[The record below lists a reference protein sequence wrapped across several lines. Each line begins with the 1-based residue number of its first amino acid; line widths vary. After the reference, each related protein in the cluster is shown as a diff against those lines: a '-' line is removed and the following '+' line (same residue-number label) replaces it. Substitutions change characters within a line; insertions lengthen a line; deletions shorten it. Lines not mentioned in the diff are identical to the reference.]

1 MIDLPKKF
9 NLCTEMRKLYLSND
23 YYVSISRENES
34 SEDNY
39 WSNSIDPDGNKRNR
53 IDEKE
58 QYLSD
63 ITTELNYIKQLKSGK
78 ILDIGC
84 GLGWLLSAVEEDWKK
99 HGVEISKYA
108 SEYAAQYA
116 DIKNEHFLNADYE
129 SNFFDL
135 IVMHH
140 VIEHTQ
146 DPIKN
151 LKKAIKILKDNGIII
166 IATPDFDSGCARH
179 FGNNYRLLHD
189 STHISLFSN
198 DSMHRMLRDHS
209 LVIDYVDYPYFNTKY
224 FNQDSLNRLFN
235 VKEISPAFYGNFM
248 TFYCRKNKS

>member
-1 MIDLPKKF
+1 MIDLPESF
-9 NLCTEMRKLYLSND
+9 DLCTEIRKLYVSKN
-23 YYVSISRENES
+23 YYIPLVRENDF
-34 SEDNY
+34 SEDTY
-39 WSNSIDPDGNKRNR
+39 WLDGIDPDGKKRNR
-53 IDEKE
+53 ISEKE

-63 ITTELNYIKQLKSGK
+63 ISTELNYINKLKPGK

-84 GLGWLLSAVEEDWKK
+84 GLGWLLSAVETGWKK
-99 HGVEISKYA
+99 YGVEISKYA
-108 SEYAAQYA
+108 SENAAQYA
-116 DIKNEHFLNADYE
+116 DITNDHFLNADYE

-140 VIEHTQ
+140 VIEHMQ

-151 LKKAIKILKDNGIII
+151 LKKAIKILKGNGIII
-166 IATPDFDSGCARH
+166 IATPDFDSGCARR

-198 DSMHRMLRDHS
+198 DSMHRMLRDH
-209 LVIDYVDYPYFNTKY
+209 LLEIDYVDYPYFNTKY

-235 VKEISPAFYGNFM
+235 VEEISPAFYGNFM
-248 TFYCRKNKS
+248 TFYCRKNQI